1 MKKVIYMSLM
11 VALTTILT
19 MSIAACDNDDDED
32 DNKQPA
38 PQITLHEAN
47 IEEDILCVQA
57 DVVAKGRTAAILL
70 TIAGKE
76 GQVKVSYP
84 VTDSKYIG
92 VLNIDGF
99 HVHVDINGKNVEE
112 GDVLKMTVTDAEGQS
127 TEAQKAITAEEDED
141 EDDDDDEGE
150 HHHHE

>member
-1 MKKVIYMSLM
+1 MSLM
-11 VALTTILT
+11 MALMTILT
-19 MSIAACDNDDDED
+19 LSFTACGNDDD

-38 PQITLHEAN
+38 PQITLNEAN
-47 IEEDILCVQA
+47 IEGDILCVQA

-70 TIAGKE
+70 TVTGKD
-76 GQVKVSYP
+76 GAVKVTHP

-99 HVHVDINGKNVEE
+99 HVHVDIAGKNIEE
-112 GDVLKMTVTDAEGQS
+112 GDLLKMTITDAEGQ
-127 TEAQKAITAEEDED
+127 TVTAQKDITAEED
-141 EDDDDDEGE
+141 DDDEDE